1 MCHYYHVITVYI
13 NGEICTLFRL
23 TVNGGQVER
32 RLPGLVAAVHAAA
45 ATDIVAEE
53 DPEAAVGVGR
63 RGGDVH
69 QRLPLRVGLKW
80 NLLHQ
85 RPELIVKYK
94 TCRVQRLSNFKF
106 SIRVTFTARRC

>member
-1 MCHYYHVITVYI
+1 MCHYYHVITVCT

-45 ATDIVAEE
+45 ATAIVAEE
-53 DPEAAVGVGR
+53 DLEAAVGVGR

-69 QRLPLRVGLKW
+69 QRLPLRVGL
-80 NLLHQ
+80 NLAAAARGRRQQVRHHL
-85 RPELIVKYK
+85 P
-94 TCRVQRLSNFKF
+94 RVGR
-106 SIRVTFTARRC
+106 